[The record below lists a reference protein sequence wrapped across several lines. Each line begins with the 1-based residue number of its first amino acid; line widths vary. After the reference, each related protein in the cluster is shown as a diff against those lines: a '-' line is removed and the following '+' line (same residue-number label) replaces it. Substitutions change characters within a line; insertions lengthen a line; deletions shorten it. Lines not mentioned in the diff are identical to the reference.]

1 MHNPIGIYTVLLAA
15 LALIGTETTM
25 AQPPAEPPQPPVPPS
40 ASPPAPMP
48 DPDQA
53 PASAQSPTPAA
64 DTSAVITEQTS
75 TLEQQTA
82 VAVTIYNRDLALI
95 KDRRRLTLPTGRVD
109 LAYRDVSA
117 RIRPETALLR
127 AVAGIADAT
136 VLEQNFDFDLLTP
149 AKLLEKYVGR
159 EVGVVRTH
167 PTTGEETE
175 ETATVL
181 AASDGVVLRI
191 GSGAEQRIEASRNGA
206 LPGRIVYR
214 DIPPSLR
221 DRPTLVLAL
230 DSAAA
235 GERELE
241 LSYLSGGL
249 SWEADYVGELTPDET
264 GLDLTGWVTLTNQS
278 GTSYHQAKL
287 QLVAG
292 EVNIAEQPQADMMM
306 MEAMPRAAA
315 APQMREESLF
325 EYHLYT
331 LQRPTTIADNQTKQ
345 VSLLDAPGVI
355 VGKELLIH
363 GNPSSY
369 RSARGQLTEA
379 LDVSVFVHLTND
391 EASNL
396 GMPLPAGTV
405 RIYKR
410 DTDGNAQFIGEDRI
424 DHTPKNETVRLKLG
438 ESFDVTAERKQT
450 AFDKRSGTGPWQYE
464 FDSAYEVRVR
474 NAKPEPQAVT
484 IQERV
489 PGDWEMLEESA
500 PHTVGNANTAVWQLT
515 VPAEGETVLTYRVR
529 VRF

>member
-1 MHNPIGIYTVLLAA
+1 MQKPTGIRAA
-15 LALIGTETTM
+15 LIAALTLIGTETIM
-25 AQPPAEPPQPPVPPS
+25 AQPPAAPPGNPS
-40 ASPPAPMP
+40 ASLTQQGSPASPAP
-48 DPDQA
+48 
-53 PASAQSPTPAA
+53 AA
-64 DTSAVITEQTS
+64 GVPERTS
-75 TLEQQTA
+75 TLAEQTA
-82 VAVTIYNRDLALI
+82 VAVTIYNQDLALV
-95 KDRRRLTLPTGRVD
+95 KDRRRLALPAGRVD

-117 RIRPETALLR
+117 QIRPETALLR
-127 AVAGIADAT
+127 TLDGADGLT

-159 EVGVVRTH
+159 EVGIVRTH

-181 AASDGVVLRI
+181 AASDGVVLGI
-191 GSGAEQRIEASRNGA
+191 GSGAEQRIETGREGS

-214 DIPPSLR
+214 DIPANLR

-230 DSAAA
+230 DGGAG

-249 SWEADYVGELTPDET
+249 SWEADYVGELAPDESR
-264 GLDLTGWVTLTNQS
+264 LDLTGWVTLTNRS
-278 GTSYHQAKL
+278 GTTYRDAKL

-292 EVNIAEQPQADMMM
+292 EVNIATRSGPDMMM
-306 MEAMPRAAA
+306 MDAMPRAAA
-315 APQMREESLF
+315 APPPPMQEESLF

-345 VSLLDAPGVI
+345 VSLLNAADVTVA
-355 VGKELLIH
+355 KDLLIQ
-363 GNPSSY
+363 GNPGSY
-369 RSARGQLTEA
+369 RGPRGQLTEDM
-379 LDVSVFVHLTND
+379 DVSVFLELTNN

-410 DTDGNAQFIGEDRI
+410 DADGNAQFIGEDAI
-424 DHTPKNETVRLKLG
+424 DHTPKNETLRLKLG
-438 ESFDVTAERKQT
+438 ESFDVTAKRKQT
-450 AFDKRSGTGPWQYE
+450 AFDKRSGSGPWQYE
-464 FDSAYEVRVR
+464 FDSAYEIRIK

-484 IQERV
+484 VQERI
-489 PGDWEMLEESA
+489 PGDWKMLEESA
-500 PHTVGNANTAVWQLT
+500 PHAQGNANIAVWKLN
-515 VPAEGETVLTYRVR
+515 VPAEGETVLSYRVR

>member
-1 MHNPIGIYTVLLAA
+1 MQAFTSLHAALLAA
-15 LALIGTETTM
+15 LSLLGTEIAM
-25 AQPPAEPPQPPVPPS
+25 AQS
-40 ASPPAPMP
+40 AGESPIATAAAP
-48 DPDQA
+48 
-53 PASAQSPTPAA
+53 
-64 DTSAVITEQTS
+64 EQTS
-75 TLEQQTA
+75 TLAEQTA
-82 VAVTIYNRDLALI
+82 VAVTIYNQNLALI
-95 KDRRRLTLPTGRVD
+95 KDRRRLNLPAGRVD

-117 RIRPETALLR
+117 QIRPETALLR
-127 AVAGIADAT
+127 ELGDSAGLT

-159 EVGVVRTH
+159 EVGIVRTH
-167 PTTGEETE
+167 PTSGEETE

-191 GSGAEQRIEASRNGA
+191 GSGDEQRIEASRDGQ

-214 DIPPSLR
+214 DIPPNLR

-230 DSAAA
+230 DSVAA
-235 GERELE
+235 GPRELE
-241 LSYLSGGL
+241 LSYVSGGL
-249 SWEADYVGELTPDET
+249 SWEADYVGELAPNESK
-264 GLDLTGWVTLTNQS
+264 LDLTGWVTLTNQS
-278 GTSYHQAKL
+278 GTSYRDAKL

-292 EVNIAEQPQADMMM
+292 EVNVAERPVPNMMM
-306 MEAMPRAAA
+306 MEAAPRMAA
-315 APQMREESLF
+315 APPPMREESLF

-331 LQRPTTIADNQTKQ
+331 LGRPTSIADNQSKQ
-345 VSLLDAPGVI
+345 VSLLGASDVA
-355 VGKELLIH
+355 VGKELLIQ
-363 GNPSSY
+363 GNPGSY
-369 RSARGQLTEA
+369 RGARGQLAEDM
-379 LDVSVFVHLTND
+379 DVSVYLELTND

-438 ESFDVTAERKQT
+438 ESFDVTAQRKQT

-464 FDSAYEVRVR
+464 FDSAYEIRIK

-484 IQERV
+484 VQERI
-489 PGDWEMLEESA
+489 PGDWKMLQETA
-500 PHTVGNANTAVWQLT
+500 PHELGNANTAVWKLT

>member
-1 MHNPIGIYTVLLAA
+1 MHKPTAIRAALLAA
-15 LALIGTETTM
+15 LTLIGTETTM
-25 AQPPAEPPQPPVPPS
+25 AQPPQQPPTQPPVYPPPS
-40 ASPPAPMP
+40 VAGA
-48 DPDQA
+48 DQ
-53 PASAQSPTPAA
+53 PASGGADLGELSTERAA
-64 DTSAVITEQTS
+64 GAPEQTS
-75 TLEQQTA
+75 TLAEQTA
-82 VAVTIYNRDLALI
+82 VAVTIYNQDLALI
-95 KDRRRLTLPTGRVD
+95 KDRRRLTLPAGRVD

-127 AVAGIADAT
+127 DTAGAAGVT
-136 VLEQNFDFDLLTP
+136 VIEQNFDFDLLTP
-149 AKLLEKYVGR
+149 DKLLEKYVGR
-159 EVGVVRTH
+159 DVGVVRTH

-191 GSGAEQRIEASRNGA
+191 GSGTEQRIEASRNGV

-214 DIPPSLR
+214 DIPSNLR

-230 DSAAA
+230 DNAAG

-249 SWEADYVGELTPDET
+249 AWEADYVGELAPNET
-264 GLDLTGWVTLTNQS
+264 SLDLTGWVTLTNQS
-278 GTSYHQAKL
+278 GTSYQQAKL

-292 EVNIAEQPQADMMM
+292 EVNIADEPQADMMM

-315 APQMREESLF
+315 APNMREESLF

-345 VSLLDAPGVI
+345 VSLLDAPGVT
-355 VGKELLIH
+355 VNKELLIR
-363 GNPSSY
+363 GNPGSY
-369 RSARGQLTEA
+369 RGARGQLTEEM
-379 LDVSVFVHLTND
+379 DVSVFLELTND

-410 DTDGNAQFIGEDRI
+410 DSAGNAQFIGEDRI

-464 FDSAYEVRVR
+464 FDSAYEIRLR
-474 NAKPEPQAVT
+474 NAKPEPQPVT
-484 IQERV
+484 VQERI
-489 PGDWEMLEESA
+489 PGDWKMLEESA
-500 PHTVGNANTAVWQLT
+500 PHAVGNANTAVWRLT

>member
-1 MHNPIGIYTVLLAA
+1 MHTRLGIRAALLAA
-15 LALIGTETTM
+15 LTLIGTETTM
-25 AQPPAEPPQPPVPPS
+25 AQPPQAPPPQPPVY
-40 ASPPAPMP
+40 PPASMAGTAESESGRK
-48 DPDQA
+48 DAGEVGADL
-53 PASAQSPTPAA
+53 AA
-64 DTSAVITEQTS
+64 GVPEQRS
-75 TLEQQTA
+75 TLAEQTA
-82 VAVTIYNRDLALI
+82 VAVTIYNQDLALI
-95 KDRRRLTLPTGRVD
+95 KDRRRLTLPAGRLD
-109 LAYRDVSA
+109 LAFRDVSA

-127 AVAGIADAT
+127 DTAGAAGVT

-149 AKLLEKYVGR
+149 DKLLEKYVGR

-191 GSGAEQRIEASRNGA
+191 GSGAEQRIEASRNGV

-214 DIPPSLR
+214 DIPPNLR

-230 DSAAA
+230 DNAAA

-249 SWEADYVGELTPDET
+249 SWEADYVGELAPDET
-264 GLDLTGWVTLTNQS
+264 SLDLTGWVTLTNQS
-278 GTSYHQAKL
+278 GTAYRDAKL

-292 EVNIAEQPQADMMM
+292 EVNIADEPQADMMM

-315 APQMREESLF
+315 APPMREESLF

-345 VSLLDAPGVI
+345 VSLLDAPGVT
-355 VGKELLIH
+355 VGKELLVR
-363 GNPSSY
+363 GNPGSY
-369 RSARGQLTEA
+369 RGARGRLTEEM
-379 LDVSVFVHLTND
+379 DVSVFLELTND
-391 EASNL
+391 ETSNL

-410 DTDGNAQFIGEDRI
+410 DAAGNAQFVGEDRI

-464 FDSAYEVRVR
+464 FDSAYEIRIR
-474 NAKPEPQAVT
+474 NAKPEPQPVT
-484 IQERV
+484 VQERI
-489 PGDWEMLEESA
+489 PGDWKMLEESA
-500 PHTVGNANTAVWQLT
+500 PHAVGNANTAVWKLT

>member
-1 MHNPIGIYTVLLAA
+1 MPTSTGPRAALLAA
-15 LALIGTETTM
+15 LTLMGAETTM
-25 AQPPAEPPQPPVPPS
+25 AQ
-40 ASPPAPMP
+40 SPDQP
-48 DPDQA
+48 DP
-53 PASAQSPTPAA
+53 A
-64 DTSAVITEQTS
+64 DTADTAKVAEQTS
-75 TLEQQTA
+75 TLAEQTA
-82 VAVTIYNRDLALI
+82 VAVTIYNQDLALI
-95 KDRRRLTLPTGRVD
+95 KDRRRLDLPAGRVD

-127 AVAGIADAT
+127 ESEDAAGLV

-175 ETATVL
+175 ESATVL

-191 GSGAEQRIEASRNGA
+191 GSGAEQRVEASRDGA

-214 DIPPSLR
+214 DIPPNLR
-221 DRPTLVLAL
+221 ERPTLVLAL
-230 DSAAA
+230 TSATA
-235 GERELE
+235 GPREVE

-249 SWEADYVGELTPDET
+249 SWEADYVGELAPDET
-264 GLDLTGWVTLTNQS
+264 RLDLTGWVTLTNQS
-278 GTSYHQAKL
+278 GTTYRDARL

-292 EVNIAEQPQADMMM
+292 EVNIADEPQANMMM
-306 MEAMPRAAA
+306 MDAMPRAAA
-315 APQMREESLF
+315 PPPMREEALF

-331 LQRPTTIADNQTKQ
+331 LERPTTIADNQSKQ
-345 VSLLDAPGVI
+345 VSLLDAADVT
-355 VGKELLIH
+355 VAKELLIQ
-363 GNPSSY
+363 GNPGSY
-369 RSARGQLTEA
+369 RGARGQLTEEM
-379 LDVSVFVHLTND
+379 DVSVYLELTND

-410 DTDGNAQFIGEDRI
+410 DTAGNAQFVGEDRI

-464 FDSAYEVRVR
+464 FESAYAIRIR
-474 NAKPEPQAVT
+474 NAKPEPQPVT
-484 IQERV
+484 VQERI
-489 PGDWEMLEESA
+489 PGDWKMLEESA
-500 PHTVGNANTAVWQLT
+500 PHAVGNANTAVWKLT

>member
-1 MHNPIGIYTVLLAA
+1 MHKPTGIPAALLAA
-15 LALIGTETTM
+15 LSLIGTETTM
-25 AQPPAEPPQPPVPPS
+25 AQPPDQTA
-40 ASPPAPMP
+40 AP
-48 DPDQA
+48 
-53 PASAQSPTPAA
+53 
-64 DTSAVITEQTS
+64 ERTS
-75 TLEQQTA
+75 TLAEQTA
-82 VAVTIYNRDLALI
+82 VTLTIYNQDLALI
-95 KDRRRLTLPTGRVD
+95 KDRRRLDLPAGPVD

-117 RIRPETALLR
+117 RIQPETALLR
-127 AVAGIADAT
+127 EVADAGGLV

-159 EVGVVRTH
+159 EVGIVRTH

-175 ETATVL
+175 EPATVL

-191 GSGAEQRIEASRNGA
+191 GTGPGQRIETGRPGD

-214 DIPPSLR
+214 DIPPNLR

-235 GERELE
+235 GPRELE

-249 SWEADYVGELTPDET
+249 SWEADYVGELAPDET
-264 GLDLTGWVTLTNQS
+264 RLDLTGWVTLTNQS
-278 GTSYHQAKL
+278 GTSYQRAKL

-292 EVNIAEQPQADMMM
+292 EVNIADEPQADMVM
-306 MEAMPRAAA
+306 MEAMPRVAA
-315 APQMREESLF
+315 APPMREESLF

-331 LQRPTTIADNQTKQ
+331 LERPTTIADNQTKQ
-345 VSLLDAPGVI
+345 VSLLNAADVAA
-355 VGKELLIH
+355 GKELLVQ
-363 GNPSSY
+363 GNPGSY
-369 RSARGQLTEA
+369 RGARGRLTEDM
-379 LDVSVFVHLTND
+379 DVSVYLELTND

-410 DTDGNAQFIGEDRI
+410 DSDGNAQFVGEDRI
-424 DHTPKNETVRLKLG
+424 DHTPKNETLRLKLG

-464 FDSAYEVRVR
+464 FDSAYEIRIR
-474 NAKPEPQAVT
+474 NAKPEPQPVT
-484 IQERV
+484 VQERI
-489 PGDWEMLEESA
+489 PGDWKMLEESA
-500 PHTVGNANTAVWQLT
+500 AHSVGNANTAVWQLT
-515 VPAEGETVLTYRVR
+515 VPAEGESVLTYKVR

>member
-1 MHNPIGIYTVLLAA
+1 MHKPIGIRAVLLAA
-15 LALIGTETTM
+15 LTLIGVEMTM
-25 AQPPAEPPQPPVPPS
+25 AQPPAQPRQS
-40 ASPPAPMP
+40 AVSPPASMTAA
-48 DPDQA
+48 DQA
-53 PASAQSPTPAA
+53 PASALPFAHAA
-64 DTSAVITEQTS
+64 TGTIAEHTS
-75 TLEQQTA
+75 TLAQQTA
-82 VAVTIYNRDLALI
+82 VAVTIYNQDLALI
-95 KDRRRLTLPTGRVD
+95 KDRRQVELPAGRVD

-127 AVAGIADAT
+127 DVAGTANVT

-167 PTTGEETE
+167 PSTGEETE
-175 ETATVL
+175 ESATVL

-214 DIPPSLR
+214 DIPPTLR

-235 GERELE
+235 GARELE

-264 GLDLTGWVTLTNQS
+264 RLDLTGWVTLTNQS
-278 GTSYHQAKL
+278 GTSYHRAKL

-306 MEAMPRAAA
+306 MEAMPPAA

-355 VGKELLIH
+355 VGKELLLR
-363 GNPSSY
+363 GNPGSY
-369 RSARGQLTEA
+369 RGARGQLTEA
-379 LDVSVFVHLTND
+379 MDVSVFIHLTND

-424 DHTPKNETVRLKLG
+424 DHTPRNETVRLKLG
-438 ESFDVTAERKQT
+438 ESFDVTAERKRT

-464 FDSAYEVRVR
+464 FDSAYEIRVR

-489 PGDWEMLEESA
+489 PGDWKMLEESA
-500 PHTVGNANTAVWQLT
+500 SHTVGNANTAVWQLT